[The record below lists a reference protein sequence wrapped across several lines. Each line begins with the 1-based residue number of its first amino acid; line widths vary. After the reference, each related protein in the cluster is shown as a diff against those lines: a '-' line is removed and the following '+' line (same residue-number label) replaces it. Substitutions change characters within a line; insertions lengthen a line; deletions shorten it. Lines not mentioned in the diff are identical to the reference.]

1 MTRTLLGNLAS
12 HAYTEIKRQIFDF
25 VLMPN
30 DKIFEAELAQRIQ
43 VSRTPLRQALQRL
56 EHEGFVQALPKI
68 GWLVSPLDFDKL
80 DELYDFRILLECYAV
95 AQMCKQTSERTV
107 LTQLEKIWCVNKR
120 KRLTDGMKV
129 GELDEQFHRQLV
141 QTLGNE
147 LITKTHTE
155 ITEKIRIVRRLDFT
169 KTPRIEATYEEHAK
183 ILEAIAERRAPEA
196 QRLLTAHI
204 QQSKIEVR
212 KITLDMLQ
220 QARAQAA

>member
-1 MTRTLLGNLAS
+1 MTRATLGNLAS
-12 HAYTEIKRQIFDF
+12 HAYAEIKRQIFDF

-56 EHEGFVQALPKI
+56 EHEGFVKALPKI
-68 GWLVSPLDFDKL
+68 GWLVAPLDFDKL

-95 AQMCKQTSERTV
+95 AQMCKQTNERTA
-107 LTQLEKIWCVNKR
+107 LAELEKIWCVSKR
-120 KRLTDGMKV
+120 KRVTDGMKV

-141 QTLGNE
+141 QALGNE

-183 ILEAIAERRAPEA
+183 ILEAIVHRRATEA

-204 QQSKIEVR
+204 EQSKIEVR

-220 QARAQAA
+220 QARTQAA

>member
-80 DELYDFRILLECYAV
+80 DEL
-95 AQMCKQTSERTV
+95 
-107 LTQLEKIWCVNKR
+107 
-120 KRLTDGMKV
+120 
-129 GELDEQFHRQLV
+129 
-141 QTLGNE
+141 
-147 LITKTHTE
+147 
-155 ITEKIRIVRRLDFT
+155 
-169 KTPRIEATYEEHAK
+169 
-183 ILEAIAERRAPEA
+183 
-196 QRLLTAHI
+196 
-204 QQSKIEVR
+204 
-212 KITLDMLQ
+212 
-220 QARAQAA
+220 